1 MELEEL
7 TQLVVDAHI
16 HWNTS
21 LSTTPNIRK
30 QVISVWKSALHDVS
44 HVVATRAI
52 RELSLSE
59 TFMPRPSVI
68 RKRALIISGVV
79 VAPPESAAAWAE
91 VQHLGRSVSS
101 GTIQPAQVHVCV
113 LKAIH
118 VMGGIS
124 TIAFTTNGDR
134 TQFIEVYKN
143 VVTEWESQA
152 YAFVD

>member
-7 TQLVVDAHI
+7 TQLVIHAHI
-16 HWNTS
+16 HWNNS
-21 LSTTPNIRK
+21 LSSTPNIRK
-30 QVISVWKSALHDVS
+30 EVISVWKSALNGVS
-44 HVVATRAI
+44 HEVATRAI

-59 TFMPRPSVI
+59 TFMPRPSVV

-79 VAPPESAAAWAE
+79 VAPPEPAAAWAE
-91 VQHLGRSVSS
+91 VQRLGRSVSS
-101 GTIQPAQVHVCV
+101 GTIQPAQVHDCV

-118 VMGGIS
+118 IMGGIS

-134 TQFIEVYKN
+134 TQFIELYKT